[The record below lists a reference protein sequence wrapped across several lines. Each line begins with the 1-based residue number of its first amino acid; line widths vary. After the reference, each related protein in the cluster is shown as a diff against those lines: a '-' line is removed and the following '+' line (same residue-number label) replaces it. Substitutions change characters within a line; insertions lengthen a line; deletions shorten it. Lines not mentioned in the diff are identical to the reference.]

1 MFILKNNQLSRS
13 CPQGATPLTGG
24 SRMLPGKSWGGGKKK
39 EKSCFEQKNATA
51 AADDDDDDDDDA
63 G

>member
-13 CPQGATPLTGG
+13 CPQGATPFTGG
-24 SRMLPGKSWGGGKKK
+24 SRMLPGKSWGGGKK